1 MSAFRQDQLEQ
12 GRSKSSQFGFT
23 LIELLIA
30 LTLFGLLSVALL
42 GGLTFGTRVWETGHE
57 RSAAFYEVEA
67 VHSFL
72 RKQLSQ
78 ARVLAQASDTE
89 DDTPIFLGTSE
100 RVLFVAPLPEYVG
113 LGGLYR
119 FELTHNDDSDGSN
132 LVLSWE
138 LYRPDREPGRDED
151 SISSR
156 ILLEDIEVLQIR
168 YYGTLDPDADAEW
181 QNFWDAEVHLPL
193 LIAVDLKFPQ
203 RDVRTW
209 PEFVAAPF
217 AAQDEHNSEGRN

>member
-1 MSAFRQDQLEQ
+1 MTATRQDHLEQ
-12 GRSKSSQFGFT
+12 ERSKSSQFGFT
-23 LIELLIA
+23 LIELLVA

-42 GGLTFGTRVWETGHE
+42 GGLRFGTRVWETGHE

-78 ARVLAQASDTE
+78 ARILAQARGAE
-89 DDTPIFLGTSE
+89 DDTPIFVGTSE

-119 FELTHNDDSDGSN
+119 FELTQSDDRDGRN

-138 LYRPDREPGRDED
+138 LYRTDREQGKDEE
-151 SISSR
+151 SISRR
-156 ILLEDIEVLQIR
+156 ILLGDIDVLQIR

-181 QNFWDAEVHLPL
+181 QDAWDAAGRLPL
-193 LIAVDLKFPQ
+193 LIALDLEFPES
-203 RDVRTW
+203 DVRFW
-209 PEFVAAPF
+209 PTFVVAPF
-217 AAQDEHNSEGRN
+217 QGT

>member
-1 MSAFRQDQLEQ
+1 MNEFRRDQLEQ
-12 GRSKSSQFGFT
+12 KGPKSPQSGFT

-42 GGLTFGTRVWETGHE
+42 GGLRFGTRVWETGHE
-57 RSAAFYEVEA
+57 RSAAFFEVEA
-67 VHSFL
+67 VHGFL

-78 ARVLAQASDTE
+78 ARVLAQASDTK

-119 FELTHNDDSDGSN
+119 FELTHSDDSDGSN

-138 LYRPDREPGRDED
+138 LYRPDRESGRDED
-151 SISSR
+151 SISRR
-156 ILLEDIEVLQIR
+156 ILLKNIDTLKIR
-168 YYGTLDPDADAEW
+168 YYGTLGPDAGAEW
-181 QNFWDAEVHLPL
+181 QVAWDGAGRLPL
-193 LIAVDLKFPQ
+193 LIALDLNFPKS
-203 RDVRTW
+203 DVRTW
-209 PEFVAAPF
+209 PNFVVAPF
-217 AAQDEHNSEGRN
+217 VAQDEPHS

>member
-1 MSAFRQDQLEQ
+1 MSALRQDQLEQ
-12 GRSKSSQFGFT
+12 ERSKSSQFGFT

-42 GGLTFGTRVWETGHE
+42 GGLRFGTRVWETGHE

-78 ARVLAQASDTE
+78 AQILAQASNAE
-89 DDTPIFLGTSE
+89 DDTSIFLGTSE
-100 RVLFVAPLPEYVG
+100 RILFVAPLPEYVG

-119 FELTHNDDSDGSN
+119 FELTHSDDSDGRN

-138 LYRPDREPGRDED
+138 LYRTDREQGKDEE
-151 SISSR
+151 SISRR
-156 ILLEDIEVLQIR
+156 ILLVDIDALQVR
-168 YYGTLDPDADAEW
+168 YYGTLDSDADAEW
-181 QNFWDAEVHLPL
+181 QDAWDAAGRLPL
-193 LIAVDLKFPQ
+193 LITLDLKFPES
-203 RDVRTW
+203 DVRFW
-209 PEFVAAPF
+209 PTFVVAPF
-217 AAQDEHNSEGRN
+217 RST